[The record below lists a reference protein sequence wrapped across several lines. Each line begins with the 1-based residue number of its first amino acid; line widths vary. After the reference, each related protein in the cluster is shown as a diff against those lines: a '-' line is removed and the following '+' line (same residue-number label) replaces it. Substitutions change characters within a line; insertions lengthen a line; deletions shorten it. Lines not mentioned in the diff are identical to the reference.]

1 MCFDLRDEAIL
12 SKLKQDGETVM
23 KATKEIKLHLD
34 LENKRD
40 KNIYKAIAAF
50 GENHDIKDESEA
62 LKAFILYL
70 HFLGED
76 IVAINEKIKGL
87 SW

>member
-1 MCFDLRDEAIL
+1 MCFDLQDEAIL

-23 KATKEIKLHLD
+23 KATKEIKLYLD

-40 KNIYKAIAAF
+40 KNIYKAITAF

-87 SW
+87 S

>member
-23 KATKEIKLHLD
+23 KATKEIKLYLD

-40 KNIYKAIAAF
+40 KNIYKAITAF

-62 LKAFILYL
+62 LKAFILYI

-76 IVAINEKIKGL
+76 IVSINEKIKGL
-87 SW
+87 S

>member
-1 MCFDLRDEAIL
+1 
-12 SKLKQDGETVM
+12 M
-23 KATKEIKLHLD
+23 KSIKEIKLCLD

-40 KNIYKAIAAF
+40 KNIYKALTDF
-50 GENHDIKDESEA
+50 GERHDIKDESEA
-62 LKAFILYL
+62 LKAFILYI

-87 SW
+87 S

>member
-12 SKLKQDGETVM
+12 SKLKQDGETFM
-23 KATKEIKLHLD
+23 KSTKEIKLCLD
-34 LENKRD
+34 LETPQD
-40 KNIYKAIAAF
+40 KNIYKAVTGF
-50 GENHDIKDESEA
+50 GENHNIKDESEA

-87 SW
+87 S

>member
-1 MCFDLRDEAIL
+1 MN
-12 SKLKQDGETVM
+12 S
-23 KATKEIKLHLD
+23 TKEIKLCLD

-40 KNIYKAIAAF
+40 KNIYKAITAF
-50 GENHDIKDESEA
+50 GGNHDIKDESEA
-62 LKAFILYL
+62 LKAFILYI

-87 SW
+87 S

>member
-1 MCFDLRDEAIL
+1 
-12 SKLKQDGETVM
+12 M
-23 KATKEIKLHLD
+23 KATKEIKLYLD
-34 LENKRD
+34 LENPRD
-40 KNIYKAIAAF
+40 KNIYKAITAF

-87 SW
+87 S

>member
-1 MCFDLRDEAIL
+1 MCFDLQDEAIL

-23 KATKEIKLHLD
+23 EATKEIKLYLD

-40 KNIYKAIAAF
+40 KNIYKAITAF

-87 SW
+87 S

>member
-1 MCFDLRDEAIL
+1 
-12 SKLKQDGETVM
+12 M
-23 KATKEIKLHLD
+23 KETKEITLCLD

-40 KNIYKAIAAF
+40 KNIYKAITGF
-50 GENHDIKDESEA
+50 GKSHDIADNSEA

-87 SW
+87 S

>member
-23 KATKEIKLHLD
+23 KATKEIKLYLD

-40 KNIYKAIAAF
+40 KNIYKAITAF

-87 SW
+87 S

>member
-23 KATKEIKLHLD
+23 EATKEIKLYLD

-40 KNIYKAIAAF
+40 KNIYKAITAF

-62 LKAFILYL
+62 LKAFILYI

-76 IVAINEKIKGL
+76 IVSINEKIKGL
-87 SW
+87 S

>member
-1 MCFDLRDEAIL
+1 MCFDLQDEAIL

-23 KATKEIKLHLD
+23 EATKEIKLYLD

-40 KNIYKAIAAF
+40 KNIYKAITAF
-50 GENHDIKDESEA
+50 GENHDIKDESDA

-87 SW
+87 S

>member
-12 SKLKQDGETVM
+12 SKFKQDGETVM
-23 KATKEIKLHLD
+23 KATKEIKLYLD

-40 KNIYKAIAAF
+40 KNIYKAITAF
-50 GENHDIKDESEA
+50 GENHDIKDESDA

-87 SW
+87 S

>member
-1 MCFDLRDEAIL
+1 
-12 SKLKQDGETVM
+12 M
-23 KATKEIKLHLD
+23 KTKEIKLCLD

-40 KNIYKAIAAF
+40 KNIYKAITDF
-50 GENHDIKDESEA
+50 GRTHEIKNETEA

-76 IVAINEKIKGL
+76 IVAINKKINGL
-87 SW
+87 S

>member
-23 KATKEIKLHLD
+23 KATKEIKLCLD

-40 KNIYKAIAAF
+40 KNIYKAITAF

-87 SW
+87 S

>member
-1 MCFDLRDEAIL
+1 
-12 SKLKQDGETVM
+12 M
-23 KATKEIKLHLD
+23 KATKEIKLYLD

-40 KNIYKAIAAF
+40 KNIYKAITDF
-50 GENHDIKDESEA
+50 GENHDIKDESKA

-87 SW
+87 S